1 MVVSDNIK
9 LLFTYLIALI
19 VIVGGGAAV
28 FASRLDPPESN
39 AQNVAL
45 MFAGFIGAAI
55 SFVFGRET
63 ATQATRASQS
73 SNAAGVA
80 SQNGDRGEEV
90 MAEARKHGV

>member
-1 MVVSDNIK
+1 VIVSDNIK
-9 LLFTYLIALI
+9 LLFTYLIALV

-28 FASRLDPPESN
+28 YASRLDPADSN

-80 SQNGDRGEEV
+80 SQNGDRGEDV
-90 MAEARKHGV
+90 DHAARKHGV

>member
-1 MVVSDNIK
+1 VIVSDNIK

-28 FASRLDPPESN
+28 YASRLDPADSN

-80 SQNGDRGEEV
+80 SQNGDNGHAV
-90 MAEARKHGV
+90 DAAARKHGV